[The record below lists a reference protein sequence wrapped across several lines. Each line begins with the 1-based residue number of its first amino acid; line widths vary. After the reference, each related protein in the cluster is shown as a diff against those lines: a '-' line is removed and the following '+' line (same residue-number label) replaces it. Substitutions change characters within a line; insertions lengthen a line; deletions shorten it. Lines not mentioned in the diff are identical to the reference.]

1 MQVLKFTYCYMHGLD
16 FEFIV
21 TPYWSMD
28 GFFYDLVVRNLLLS
42 TLTFSLVIHGG
53 LGFIIAKHEVS

>member
-1 MQVLKFTYCYMHGLD
+1 MHGLD